1 MTKIDI
7 SNNRSGGKSMT
18 SISCPSMPGLPTPE
32 TAIDGHKGG
41 ASIHGDGDFVP
52 MDPSRLL
59 GDGRKLSTRYRIDD
73 AHITVAPG

>member
-1 MTKIDI
+1 MGT
-7 SNNRSGGKSMT
+7 
-18 SISCPSMPGLPTPE
+18 
-32 TAIDGHKGG
+32 KGG

-73 AHITVAPG
+73 AHITVALVDHQQRLRLGAGR